1 MRVWPVAFECAMAGA
16 AFPEDV
22 PWPGAASGLAEAAK
36 GPGVEGPP
44 LPADREI
51 DTELVEDMAPLTVRF
66 TPPAVVEGLTEGAA
80 PEPGVTETLLI
91 LS

>member
-36 GPGVEGPP
+36 GPGAEGPP

-66 TPPAVVEGLTEGAA
+66 TPPTVQ
-80 PEPGVTETLLI
+80 
-91 LS
+91 